1 MEYFLEGIVSF
12 KDIGTFTQM
21 RRVTNTYKFS
31 FLYYREYITSFKEM
45 LHFKAPAKMFG
56 QRSVF
61 NKKENITTYYLKPNL
76 LVTVQHLYCL
86 HLHRCFCWNFPTL
99 LITKSKWVT
108 KIELPSIMLVLLP
121 EARLL
126 PFVMLGLINSHLL
139 PIVPRRKKN
148 RRERK

>member
-21 RRVTNTYKFS
+21 RRVTNTYKFP

-61 NKKENITTYYLKPNL
+61 NKKENIAT
-76 LVTVQHLYCL
+76 
-86 HLHRCFCWNFPTL
+86 
-99 LITKSKWVT
+99 
-108 KIELPSIMLVLLP
+108 
-121 EARLL
+121 
-126 PFVMLGLINSHLL
+126 
-139 PIVPRRKKN
+139 
-148 RRERK
+148 